1 MVALNEL
8 LCWDQYFCI
17 AGALRHVEFDPT
29 PGTFNCANFP
39 ASVST
44 APIQAMEIS
53 VYPAYNVLS
62 KMIHCDPEL
71 RQDIMCIGG
80 TSQWPATIFR
90 GIDQWGER
98 YGYILVDPIGGA
110 IGAFATGDG
119 ISTGGQSRTP
129 ICKLPNVEH
138 TEQTFPLLFLYRKEV
153 VDSGGA
159 GRYRGGLSAE
169 SCFIPHRTEVI
180 TQDTLSSGNA
190 IPTSPGMMG
199 GYSGAPNVYK
209 FKRDTDVLQRF
220 AAKEIP
226 ADIAEVKGAEVT
238 LGLRQEAFSQEPSD
252 VYAVIW
258 SAAGGFGDPLE
269 RDPERVR
276 ADVIDDRCVSITAAR
291 EIYGVVINNEGVVD
305 MEATRRL
312 RSSRRD
318 ANRKRDGS
326 VVLLAGAVI
335 SELTDGLELRR
346 ESDGVHAACARCSAD
361 LGPARANYKDSCV
374 RRDADITS
382 ANPHIGDY
390 RRYIDERPVFR
401 QFFCPGCGALIENE
415 VARESDPILHDIE
428 LDPR

>member
-1 MVALNEL
+1 
-8 LCWDQYFCI
+8 
-17 AGALRHVEFDPT
+17 
-29 PGTFNCANFP
+29 
-39 ASVST
+39 
-44 APIQAMEIS
+44 
-53 VYPAYNVLS
+53 
-62 KMIHCDPEL
+62 
-71 RQDIMCIGG
+71 
-80 TSQWPATIFR
+80 
-90 GIDQWGER
+90 
-98 YGYILVDPIGGA
+98 
-110 IGAFATGDG
+110 
-119 ISTGGQSRTP
+119 
-129 ICKLPNVEH
+129 
-138 TEQTFPLLFLYRKEV
+138 
-153 VDSGGA
+153 
-159 GRYRGGLSAE
+159 
-169 SCFIPHRTEVI
+169 
-180 TQDTLSSGNA
+180 
-190 IPTSPGMMG
+190 
-199 GYSGAPNVYK
+199 
-209 FKRDTDVLQRF
+209 
-220 AAKEIP
+220 
-226 ADIAEVKGAEVT
+226 
-238 LGLRQEAFSQEPSD
+238 
-252 VYAVIW
+252 
-258 SAAGGFGDPLE
+258 
-269 RDPERVR
+269 
-276 ADVIDDRCVSITAAR
+276 VSITAAR